1 MDPNAQEPD
10 YSDAKFGFIFSYY
23 SRDEY
28 KNQFGDSELASID
41 DWQGI
46 GDRAPGWIEGKK
58 TVRIAEYFCKRTK
71 KVTLCQYADG
81 SVEIKGEEADDRQD
95 PPTAEKEVEV
105 PCVYWYKLNGIEILD
120 KRDWPGQWIP
130 IIPVLGD
137 ELDVD
142 GKRILEGMVRHTK
155 DSIRMS
161 NYMASAQVE
170 TIVQPNPPW
179 IAPAGSIERFEKE
192 WRNAG
197 TAATTVLRYDPL
209 PVGNTVARPP
219 ERNTAE
225 PAIVAIS
232 QARAA
237 FVEDLKAIT
246 GIYDAQLGQKSN
258 EISGKAINSRKEQGQ
273 VANFHYIDNLTRAI
287 RHTGRILL
295 DLIPKIYDTP
305 RVLRIIGE
313 DGAQKTVKVNQPFDV
328 NGVQKIYDLRVG
340 RYDVTVSS
348 GPSYQTKRQEQAES
362 IVDLTKASPIFMQAC
377 PDLIVQ
383 ALDFAG
389 HREMA
394 ERMKR
399 FVNMQMPG
407 LIQEDGEQD
416 IPPQAQQMIQQLQ
429 QENKAIDMH
438 AQQLGQA
445 LGQLQYEKQA
455 KTSGNAVKDG
465 IEKLH
470 AETQLALAEINT
482 KHQNERERMKLD
494 HDLDVKMKSCVRH
507 GQAKSKLR
515 SREQG
520 HGS

>member
-1 MDPNAQEPD
+1 MTKGKTDQQYMLMRSMIRAMRTQLKYFKDSLGISNTTLTLTLPMTPDLRRQCEADLAIYGLSLSRNRPFDFDQKLVIKIKRIRNAFSVYMDPNAQEPD

-295 DLIPKIYDTP
+295 DLIP
-305 RVLRIIGE
+305 
-313 DGAQKTVKVNQPFDV
+313 Q
-328 NGVQKIYDLRVG
+328 DLR
-340 RYDVTVSS
+340 YT
-348 GPSYQTKRQEQAES
+348 PSPPHYWRRWGSKDRQSQ
-362 IVDLTKASPIFMQAC
+362 P
-377 PDLIVQ
+377 
-383 ALDFAG
+383 AL
-389 HREMA
+389 RCKW
-394 ERMKR
+394 R
-399 FVNMQMPG
+399 P
-407 LIQEDGEQD
+407 ED
-416 IPPQAQQMIQQLQ
+416 I
-429 QENKAIDMH
+429 
-438 AQQLGQA
+438 
-445 LGQLQYEKQA
+445 
-455 KTSGNAVKDG
+455 
-465 IEKLH
+465 
-470 AETQLALAEINT
+470 
-482 KHQNERERMKLD
+482 
-494 HDLDVKMKSCVRH
+494 
-507 GQAKSKLR
+507 
-515 SREQG
+515 
-520 HGS
+520 